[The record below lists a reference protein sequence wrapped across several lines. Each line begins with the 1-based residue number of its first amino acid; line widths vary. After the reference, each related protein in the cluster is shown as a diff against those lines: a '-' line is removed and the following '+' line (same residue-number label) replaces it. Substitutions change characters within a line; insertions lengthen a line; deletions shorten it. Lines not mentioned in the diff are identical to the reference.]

1 MERLIQWIFEQQLY
15 WFILDNAGALMAI
28 TILVWLRGV
37 MIHLSEIFAEDEGH
51 NEKPLGSRR

>member
-1 MERLIQWIFEQQLY
+1 MERIIQWIFEQQLY

-37 MIHLSEIFAEDEGH
+37 MIHLSEIFTED
-51 NEKPLGSRR
+51 